1 MALSVLMILG
11 GAAFGIFFLRNT
23 AEAVL
28 CNDGGW
34 WHQRPTWR
42 TEEA

>member
-11 GAAFGIFFLRNT
+11 GAAFGVFFLWHT

-34 WHQRPTWR
+34 WYERPRWR